1 MTENIDIT
9 TVEIKHLKELMME
22 IKLRLR
28 EIEKCRA
35 NDREDCR
42 KEFFGIINAINDKLT
57 EYKTK
62 FNGST
67 PIQKSFQDMVSQLAV
82 DVATISFRVEA
93 LEKHKSKSEDKLW
106 GIVKPIIIAVLSGL
120 ITLAAYIRILGG

>member
-1 MTENIDIT
+1 
-9 TVEIKHLKELMME
+9 MME

-67 PIQKSFQDMVSQLAV
+67 PIQKSFQDMVSQLVV